1 MNPKDPQF
9 DLEREESRQTARI
22 LSILIWLAWAG
33 YLIVII
39 SALFWSDWLLIE
51 ATLISSVFLAVPFWL
66 LKRGQIAISAYLLV
80 GMVLDTVTML
90 ATLGQGSHDFSI
102 MAYPIIIVYASLAL
116 NRVSF
121 SIFVSLT
128 FAAMGWLVLGEAS
141 GLFVS
146 QPIGRPNAVDFLIPA
161 AILSI
166 TVLAIDLLVT
176 NMRQS
181 LKRAQFEISQR
192 KQAEE
197 AVKNSEKRFHALIKH
212 GRDNISLLM
221 ADGTLL
227 WESPSA
233 VNTLGYAPKQFAG
246 HNIFELIH
254 PDDQARTG
262 SMYAQVLQ
270 YPGNIQEGELQLLHA
285 DGSWRWIECSATN
298 LLDEPSVQAI
308 VLNYRDIT
316 ARKQTEHLIGA
327 RLELMQY
334 SESHSLADVLQK
346 TLDQVGELSSSPI
359 GFYHFVESDQQT
371 LSLQAWSTR
380 TLQEF
385 CQSQGGGLHYPIDQS
400 GVWAD
405 CARSKQALIHNDYAS
420 LPQRRGMPDGHARV
434 VRELVVP
441 ILRGEKVVAIL
452 GVGNK
457 PSDYIERDVEL
468 VTYFADVAW
477 EITSR
482 KRAEEQL
489 RHQGTH
495 DALTGIYNRTFFET
509 ELARLEHSRDFP
521 ISIVVA
527 DVDKLKVVNDAR
539 GHALGDELL
548 RHVANVL
555 SSVFREG
562 DILAR
567 IGGDEFAVLLP
578 STQRTTAENMLSR
591 VRTHVAQQN
600 SKHPDLPVQLSLGMA
615 TAEKGSLTAAFTLA
629 DQRMYA
635 DKAERA
641 TTARVRKLQRE

>member
-1 MNPKDPQF
+1 
-9 DLEREESRQTARI
+9 L
-22 LSILIWLAWAG
+22 
-33 YLIVII
+33 
-39 SALFWSDWLLIE
+39 
-51 ATLISSVFLAVPFWL
+51 
-66 LKRGQIAISAYLLV
+66 
-80 GMVLDTVTML
+80 
-90 ATLGQGSHDFSI
+90 
-102 MAYPIIIVYASLAL
+102 
-116 NRVSF
+116 
-121 SIFVSLT
+121 LT
-128 FAAMGWLVLGEAS
+128 FAALAWLVFGETS
-141 GLFVS
+141 GLFIS
-146 QPIGRPNAVDFLIPA
+146 QPIGRPSAVDFLILA

-166 TVLAIDLLVT
+166 AVLAIDLLVT

-181 LKRAQFEISQR
+181 LERAQFEISQR

-233 VNTLGYAPKQFAG
+233 VNTLGYAPNQFAG

-254 PDDQARTG
+254 PDDQAWTG

-270 YPGNIQEGELQLLHA
+270 YPGNIQEGELRLLHA

-316 ARKQTEHLIGA
+316 ARKQTEHLISA

-385 CQSQGGGLHYPIDQS
+385 CQAQGGGLHYPIDQA

-405 CARSKQALIHNDYAS
+405 CARNKQALIHNDYAS
-420 LPQRRGMPDGHARV
+420 LPQRHGMPDGHAQV

-457 PSDYIERDVEL
+457 PSDYMDRDIEL

-477 EITSR
+477 EITAR
-482 KRAEEQL
+482 KQAEEQL

-495 DALTGIYNRTFFET
+495 DALTGIYNRTFFEV

-527 DVDKLKVVNDAR
+527 DVDKLKVVNDTR
-539 GHALGDELL
+539 GHAVGDQFL
-548 RHVANVL
+548 RQVANLL

-578 STQRTTAENMLSR
+578 ATQTTTAEKMLRR
-591 VRTHVAQQN
+591 VRDRVAQQN
-600 SKHPDLPVQLSLGMA
+600 SEHPDLPVQLSLGMA
-615 TAEKGSLTAAFTLA
+615 TAEKSSLIAAFTLA

-641 TTARVRKLQRE
+641 AVGRTRKL